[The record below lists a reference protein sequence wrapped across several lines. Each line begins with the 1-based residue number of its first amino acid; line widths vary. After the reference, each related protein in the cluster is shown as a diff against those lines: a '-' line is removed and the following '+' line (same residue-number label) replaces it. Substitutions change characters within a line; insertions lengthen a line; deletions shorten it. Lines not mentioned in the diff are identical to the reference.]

1 MTFTEFIAPIDPILF
16 FSDYYEKKPLLI
28 KRNRLNFYNNLLNI
42 NDIENYLLSDTLSFN
57 DLKVLLNNQLV
68 PSSNYSNP
76 SGSGI
81 DLGKL
86 QSYRDN
92 GALMVMNNIN
102 RNVKKT
108 SDFLAPIE
116 SELKTSFQC
125 NCYLSPQ
132 NSNGFKTHFDT
143 HDVLALQVYG
153 KKTWAIY
160 HSEEYLPS
168 KIPNKETVFTNEN
181 DLKPLM
187 TVELEEGDLLYLPR
201 GFYHKAFTTNHPSAH
216 IALNY
221 SIIFGYKLIST
232 LGKELHVNNFF
243 RKTYPSSGFEKE
255 AYIKQFKKE
264 LIASIEQLT
273 TDDFDKLYQ
282 IRLDAVKQVN
292 QFQSS
297 TITLNSLLVRS
308 NNTEFFIQ
316 NNKSNCSLKCG
327 TVSIILPINYS
338 LAISE
343 IMNQQQIMV
352 KDFPIEGDKF
362 QLQLAKRLVNTGLFS
377 LKPQID

>member
-1 MTFTEFIAPIDPILF
+1 M
-16 FSDYYEKKPLLI
+16 SDE
-28 KRNRLNFYNNLLNI
+28 
-42 NDIENYLLSDTLSFN
+42 LSFN
-57 DLKVLLNNQLV
+57 DLKVLLNNHLV
-68 PSSNYSNP
+68 SSSKYSNA

-81 DLGKL
+81 DLEKL
-86 QSYRDN
+86 QFNRNN
-92 GALMVMNNIN
+92 GALIVMDNIN

-108 SDFLAPIE
+108 SDFLVPIE

-132 NSNGFKTHFDT
+132 NSKGFKTHYDT

-153 KKTWAIY
+153 KKTWSIY

-216 IALNY
+216 IAINY

-232 LGKELHVNNFF
+232 LGKELHINNFF
-243 RKTYPSSGFEKE
+243 RRTYPSAGFEKE
-255 AYIKQFKKE
+255 AYIKEFKKE
-264 LIASIEQLT
+264 LIASIEHLT
-273 TDDFDKLYQ
+273 TDDFDRLYQ

-297 TITLNSLLVRS
+297 KITLNSVLVRRYNS
-308 NNTEFFIQ
+308 EYFIKITKQ
-316 NNKSNCSLKCG
+316 
-327 TVSIILPINYS
+327 TAP
-338 LAISE
+338 
-343 IMNQQQIMV
+343 
-352 KDFPIEGDKF
+352 
-362 QLQLAKRLVNTGLFS
+362 
-377 LKPQID
+377 

>member
-1 MTFTEFIAPIDPILF
+1 
-16 FSDYYEKKPLLI
+16 
-28 KRNRLNFYNNLLNI
+28 
-42 NDIENYLLSDTLSFN
+42 
-57 DLKVLLNNQLV
+57 
-68 PSSNYSNP
+68 
-76 SGSGI
+76 
-81 DLGKL
+81 
-86 QSYRDN
+86 
-92 GALMVMNNIN
+92 
-102 RNVKKT
+102 
-108 SDFLAPIE
+108 
-116 SELKTSFQC
+116 
-125 NCYLSPQ
+125 
-132 NSNGFKTHFDT
+132 
-143 HDVLALQVYG
+143 
-153 KKTWAIY
+153 
-160 HSEEYLPS
+160 
-168 KIPNKETVFTNEN
+168 
-181 DLKPLM
+181 M

-316 NNKSNCSLKCG
+316 NNKSNCTLKCG

-352 KDFPIEGDKF
+352 KDFPIEGAKF
-362 QLQLAKRLVNTGLFS
+362 QLQLAKRLFNTGLFS